1 MNNLSIHY
9 NLLIACL
16 YLPALFVRLTIVPL
30 VAAKFI
36 ETLDVKKKS
45 FCDIKSKLLIAKKA
59 NIHSTY

>member
-36 ETLDVKKKS
+36 ETLDVKKNLVVILKE
-45 FCDIKSKLLIAKKA
+45 ILLRV
-59 NIHSTY
+59 Y